1 MTLLTF
7 VAIMLFGFAAYNLTC
22 AFVDVPTGK
31 TSKMMLMAR
40 KQQGVK
46 TEKLLDVYITKIA
59 ALIAPYIRLDKLK
72 RNRLLQA
79 LDIAGI
85 DLSPEVYTARAWVSA
100 GLVGLC
106 TLPMYFKMITFD
118 MRQIE
123 QNQLKKEAAKRPK
136 KIQRYSMPVSS
147 TRLLLQKD
155 RRSASEEQIMLLSKQ
170 ALLSTAELIKC
181 VDQGVRDLSK
191 EEKILDA
198 LYNDDDTTSDNIGSL
213 MQVSRSK
220 EPVTLAVA
228 NLYLRKQIIFERI

>member
-1 MTLLTF
+1 MNKTF
-7 VAIMLFGFAAYNLTC
+7 YTTVGRFEKRSDGHGLACPVIIIHQKEYM
-22 AFVDVPTGK
+22 VDLQEMIVWTSLNWRILKQHEIEQFYAKTALETGLPE
-31 TSKMMLMAR
+31 SR
-40 KQQGVK
+40 SC
-46 TEKLLDVYITKIA
+46 TECL
-59 ALIAPYIRLDKLK
+59 
-72 RNRLLQA
+72 NRLLIRGLIVSGSGNTGFDA
-79 LDIAGI
+79 LY
-85 DLSPEVYTARAWVSA
+85 DLLNSLYIIPATGSF
-100 GLVGLC
+100 GLRLFSFLKL
-106 TLPMYFKMITFD
+106 TLW
-118 MRQIE
+118 
-123 QNQLKKEAAKRPK
+123 NG
-136 KIQRYSMPVSS
+136 MPVSS